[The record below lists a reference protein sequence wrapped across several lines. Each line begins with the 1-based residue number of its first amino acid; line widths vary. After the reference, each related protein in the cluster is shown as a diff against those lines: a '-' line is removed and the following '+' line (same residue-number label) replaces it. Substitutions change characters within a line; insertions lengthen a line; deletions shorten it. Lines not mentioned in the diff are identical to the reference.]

1 MKTKHYYSVTLT
13 VAVLVFVA
21 GMSFADQTGNTNNKA
36 VNISPFNLD
45 QPQVVNAE
53 AQPPPQQAIVLL
65 TGNQSGLNVANDY
78 DEEADQPEAD
88 APELDPK
95 SLETLNDFFDRAE
108 LAEPITLANL
118 KIFPILRARDKD
130 VDKKSYIPTDKA
142 IKKKVIKVKEH
153 QGGTVQKLKIGK
165 KKSEKPVFMMGGEI
179 LSGAK
184 QDRILGQDVLLPS
197 KDGTHLVN
205 VYCVE
210 AGRWV
215 MKTKSFSSKGVMGT
229 AKLRKTV
236 AKKGGQSNVWNE
248 VSTKSG
254 NMKVHSST
262 SAMMANYDDPKNKEK
277 IKKIRKK
284 LDKFIEEL
292 IEDEDIIGFVA
303 TVKGEIISLDAFRNE
318 ELFTAFWPK
327 LSKSVALDAIDP
339 SFKDGEVTDED
350 VELFIESLDKAKLK
364 ALKNPGIG
372 QEVSI
377 ESSWASG
384 TAHLSK
390 KGVNHVNLFP
400 EYSNLKMRVFTDKVK
415 GPKEGNGGKGGEEYK
430 GGKGD
435 QPQAGSDNNADKGSS
450 TQAPKTKYKK
460 QPNKK

>member
-1 MKTKHYYSVTLT
+1 MKTRNFYSVTLI
-13 VAVLVFVA
+13 VAAVVLA
-21 GMSFADQTGNTNNKA
+21 TGLSFADKEVQVNANAMNNA
-36 VNISPFNLD
+36 DVLFELLE
-45 QPQVVNAE
+45 QPQA
-53 AQPPPQQAIVLL
+53 AQPVVQPAPA
-65 TGNQSGLNVANDY
+65 
-78 DEEADQPEAD
+78 QPEAD

-95 SLETLNDFFDRAE
+95 SLETLKDFFDRAE
-108 LAEPITLANL
+108 VAEPITLANL
-118 KIFPILRARDKD
+118 KIFPILRTREQD
-130 VDKKSYIPTDKA
+130 VDKKSFIPTDKA

-165 KKSEKPVFMMGGEI
+165 KKSDKPVFMMGGEI

-184 QDRILGQDVLLPS
+184 QDRILGQDVLLPNKKGS
-197 KDGTHLVN
+197 HVVS

-236 AKKGGQSNVWNE
+236 AKKGGQSKVWNE
-248 VSTKSG
+248 VSKKSG
-254 NMKVHSST
+254 NMKVHSPT
-262 SAMMANYDDPKNKEK
+262 SAMMANYDAPKNKAK
-277 IKKIRKK
+277 IKKIWKK
-284 LDKFIEEL
+284 LNKSIEEL
-292 IEDEDIIGFVA
+292 IEDEDLIGFVA

-318 ELFTAFWPK
+318 ELFIALWPK

-415 GPKEGNGGKGGEEYK
+415 GYKGGKGGKGYK

-435 QPQAGSDNNADKGSS
+435 QPQAGSDNNADKAGKQKKSKAKGSADS
-450 TQAPKTKYKK
+450 GGNSKATKTKYYPPTTKSKK
-460 QPNKK
+460 KSYKK